1 MSANGLRSF
10 LFICSLC
17 GDENGLRLI
26 VAVVAQICK
35 YTKND

>member
-1 MSANGLRSF
+1 MGFAVFCSF
-10 LFICSLC
+10 VCSLC